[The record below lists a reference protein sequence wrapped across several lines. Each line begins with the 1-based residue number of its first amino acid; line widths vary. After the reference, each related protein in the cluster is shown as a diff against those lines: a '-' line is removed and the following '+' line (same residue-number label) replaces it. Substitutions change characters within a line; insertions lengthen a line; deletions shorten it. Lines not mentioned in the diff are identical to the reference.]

1 VSKKKRIVVK
11 IGSSLLAN
19 EEKLTLRYAFMNG
32 LMADLGDLQDQGYE
46 IILTSSGSVAL
57 GLNMIGKRPEEAGIL
72 DKQAAAAC
80 GQPLLMNAYRQVANE
95 YNFDVAQMLV
105 TVEDMEERRRFLNIK
120 NTMLRLFENQ
130 ILPIINENDSIA
142 TRDLKV
148 GDNDR
153 LSAKVAQMVEADHL
167 IILTSV
173 EGLYDRDPSEPGA
186 QFIEEIEDVS
196 EHLESTKSIS
206 ELGSGGML
214 TKMLAAN
221 MAQNAGVETIIA
233 DGIIERPISSVLNRE
248 RRHTRCLASGRGAS
262 PLMIWLS
269 NRLQVA
275 GTLVVSDDAVRAI
288 TAKERGL
295 QRDDLV
301 SIQGEF
307 SKGDVLHVY
316 DEQGNEFARGLTN
329 FSSEETILM
338 ARNPEMEIEDVIG
351 YKTKSAI
358 VGVENILILED
369 HHLQIDAPEEG
380 DKPVISV

>member
-1 VSKKKRIVVK
+1 MSKKKRIVVK

-233 DGIIERPISSVLNRE
+233 DGIIERPISSVLNNE
-248 RRHTRCLASGRGAS
+248 RRHTRCLASGKAAS

-275 GTLVVSDDAVRAI
+275 GTLVVTDEAVRAI

-307 SKGDVLHVY
+307 SKGDELHVY

-351 YKTKSAI
+351 YKTKSAV
-358 VGVENILILED
+358 VGAENILILED
-369 HHLQIDAPEEG
+369 HHLQLDAPEED
-380 DKPVISV
+380 DKPVISL

>member
-1 VSKKKRIVVK
+1 MSKKKRIVVK

-233 DGIIERPISSVLNRE
+233 DGIIERPISSVLNNE
-248 RRHTRCLASGRGAS
+248 RRHTRCLASGKAAS

-275 GTLVVSDDAVRAI
+275 GTLVVTDEAVRAI

-295 QRDDLV
+295 QRDDLG

-351 YKTKSAI
+351 YKTKSAV
-358 VGVENILILED
+358 VGAENILILED
-369 HHLQIDAPEEG
+369 HHLQLDAPEED
-380 DKPVISV
+380 DKPVISL

>member
-1 VSKKKRIVVK
+1 MSKKKRIVVK

-233 DGIIERPISSVLNRE
+233 DGIIERPISSVLNNE
-248 RRHTRCLASGRGAS
+248 RRHTRCLASVKAAS

-275 GTLVVSDDAVRAI
+275 GTLVVTDEAVRAI

-351 YKTKSAI
+351 YKTKSAV
-358 VGVENILILED
+358 VGAENILILED
-369 HHLQIDAPEEG
+369 HHLQLDAPEED
-380 DKPVISV
+380 DKPVISL

>member
-1 VSKKKRIVVK
+1 MSKKKRIVVK

-130 ILPIINENDSIA
+130 ILPIINENNSIA

-233 DGIIERPISSVLNRE
+233 DGIIERPISSVLNNE
-248 RRHTRCLASGRGAS
+248 RRHTRCLASGKAAS

-275 GTLVVSDDAVRAI
+275 GTLVVTDEAVRAI

-351 YKTKSAI
+351 YKTKSAV
-358 VGVENILILED
+358 VGAENILILED
-369 HHLQIDAPEEG
+369 HHLQLDAPEED
-380 DKPVISV
+380 DKPVISL

>member
-1 VSKKKRIVVK
+1 MSKKKRIVVK

-186 QFIEEIEDVS
+186 QFIEEIEDGS
-196 EHLESTKSIS
+196 KHLESTKSIS

-233 DGIIERPISSVLNRE
+233 DGIIERPISSVLNNE
-248 RRHTRCLASGRGAS
+248 RRHTRCLASGKAAS

-275 GTLVVSDDAVRAI
+275 GTLVVTDEAVRAI

-351 YKTKSAI
+351 YKTKSAV
-358 VGVENILILED
+358 VGAENILILED
-369 HHLQIDAPEEG
+369 HHLQLDAPEED
-380 DKPVISV
+380 DKPVISL

>member
-1 VSKKKRIVVK
+1 MSKKKRIVVK

-233 DGIIERPISSVLNRE
+233 DGIIERPISSVLNNE
-248 RRHTRCLASGRGAS
+248 RRHTRCLASGKAAS

-275 GTLVVSDDAVRAI
+275 GTLVVTDEAVRAI

-338 ARNPEMEIEDVIG
+338 ARNPEMEIEDVIV
-351 YKTKSAI
+351 YKTKSAV
-358 VGVENILILED
+358 VGAENILILED
-369 HHLQIDAPEEG
+369 HHLQLDAPEED
-380 DKPVISV
+380 DKPVISL

>member
-196 EHLESTKSIS
+196 EHLESTKGIS

-233 DGIIERPISSVLNRE
+233 DGIIERPISSVLNNE
-248 RRHTRCLASGRGAS
+248 RRHTRCLASGKAAS

-275 GTLVVSDDAVRAI
+275 GTLVVTDEAVRAI

-351 YKTKSAI
+351 YKTKSAV
-358 VGVENILILED
+358 VGAENILILED
-369 HHLQIDAPEEG
+369 HHLQLDAPEED
-380 DKPVISV
+380 DKPVISL